1 MSAVGPGPSGF
12 ERRRSE
18 RFPLPTRGGEISVVG
33 ARLVNVSAHGMLIES
48 MVPMERDLTL
58 QLRMLI
64 GGEKADVEARVAC
77 CSVLASGRRRL
88 YGVGLEFTTIP
99 EQARQRLL
107 SLLAAVRGTQAPA

>member
-1 MSAVGPGPSGF
+1 MSGPGAPTGF
-12 ERRRSE
+12 ERRRAE
-18 RFPLPTRGGEISVVG
+18 RFPLPPRGGDISVVG

-48 MVPMERDLTL
+48 MVPMEQDQTL
-58 QLRMLI
+58 QLRVLI

-99 EQARQRLL
+99 EAARERLIALLTAARQ
-107 SLLAAVRGTQAPA
+107 AQVGA